1 MRRLWAAVFT
11 AVLSLSAFATTAGA
25 APPASVLG
33 SSGSLGSSLGSSE
46 SSESYEPVDPTAGT
60 LIATSGF
67 DVKRDGFSFANWGS
81 ADATHRR
88 GLTPSMMQTL
98 YGDRI
103 CARIVDD
110 GCVLTATGQAL
121 QADMNENAGGGHCF
135 GFAALAGLFATGQLD
150 KADYLPA
157 GLSVYEA
164 PPSDL
169 LDGLIT
175 RYASTQYSPPTNSA
189 RAAFPVA
196 GIVEE
201 LEAAWDR
208 GENYLLAIVQ
218 EGVGGHA
225 VTPIAVRDL
234 GDGRIGIV
242 VYDNNFPGVENMI
255 VANPGADTWYYT
267 TALVP
272 AESKYRFIGSPD
284 NPMNLFQLPQTPAVH
299 ECLICKDEGD
309 DSVLVVVKD
318 NAKNRDGT
326 IIDWDF
332 DITAPGGGE
341 IEGLEQVEIFDNRNT
356 NTFRVP
362 AGVAFEMALDGVPAG
377 PAADVD
383 VSLYGDGWI
392 NEIDDIELSPGARTS
407 VKVDQDQR
415 KLDLSSNSVL
425 APTLRLASEQANWSV
440 AAVGT
445 GLRVLPGSTLSV
457 ARETDGDYV
466 YALRGVGLPG
476 SLKLDVRHRDG
487 VRDRDVT
494 TGGPVSIPVDSSASV
509 AAHVWNGET
518 PLTVRVEGNGVDRT
532 YPMVPAS

>member
-1 MRRLWAAVFT
+1 MRRLWTAVFT
-11 AVLSLSAFATTAGA
+11 AVLLLAFSTTAGA
-25 APPASVLG
+25 APLSSAFG
-33 SSGSLGSSLGSSE
+33 SSGSLGSSD
-46 SSESYEPVDPTAGT
+46 SSESYDPVDPTSGT

-81 ADATHRR
+81 VDENHRR

-103 CARIVDD
+103 CARLDNG

-121 QADMNENAGGGHCF
+121 QADMDENAGGGHCF

-157 GLSVYEA
+157 GLNVYEA

-175 RYASTQYSPPTNSA
+175 RYASTQYSPPTDSA
-189 RAAFPVA
+189 RAAFPVV
-196 GIVEE
+196 GILEE
-201 LEAAWDR
+201 LEAAWSR
-208 GENYLLAIVQ
+208 GENYLLGIFQ
-218 EGVGGHA
+218 DGVGGHA
-225 VTPIAVRDL
+225 VTPIASRDL

-255 VANPGADTWYYT
+255 VADPAADRWYYT
-267 TALVP
+267 TSLVP

-284 NPMNLFQLPQTPAVH
+284 NPMHLFQLPQTTGVH

-318 NAKNRDGT
+318 NAKNHDGT
-326 IIDWDF
+326 IVDWDF
-332 DITAPGGGE
+332 DITGPGGGE
-341 IEGLEQVEIFDNRNT
+341 VDGLEQVKIFDNRNT

-362 AGVAFEMALDGVPAG
+362 AGVAFEMSLDGVPAG
-377 PAADVD
+377 RTADVD
-383 VSLYGDGWI
+383 ISLYGDGWI
-392 NEIDDIELSPGARTS
+392 NEIDDIKLSPGARTS

-415 KLDLSSNSVL
+415 KLSLSSNFLVE
-425 APTLRLASEQANWSV
+425 PTLRLASEQADWSV

-457 ARETDGDYV
+457 ERQTDGDYV
-466 YALRGVGLPG
+466 YALGGIGLPG
-476 SLKLDVRHRDG
+476 SLKLDVRHRDA
-487 VRDRDVT
+487 VRDRNMT
-494 TGGPVSIPVDSSASV
+494 TGGPVSIPVNSSASV
-509 AAHVWNGET
+509 AAHAWNGEA
-518 PLTVRVEGNGVDRT
+518 PLTVRVAGNGVDRT
-532 YPMVPAS
+532 YPMVPVS